1 MKRVI
6 YCLTATLAFTGCV
19 GLPEGVT
26 FKKADYG
33 AKWPFSVDQIEVYCA
48 GIAKSEIY
56 FRAGEKVYPLNG
68 DARRM
73 AETRRS
79 AETFDD
85 VNDIWLTDPR
95 DPNSKMPVP
104 DEFIKKAFENCK

>member
-1 MKRVI
+1 MKRLLISLSVAASFSA
-6 YCLTATLAFTGCV
+6 CSSV
-19 GLPEGVT
+19 NEGVV
-26 FKKADYG
+26 FKKEDYG
-33 AKWPFSVDQIEVYCA
+33 NKWPFSVEKIEVYCA
-48 GIAKSEIY
+48 GLAKSEIY
-56 FRAGEKVYPLNG
+56 FRSGEKTYALNG

-73 AETRRS
+73 AETRKS

-85 VNDIWLTDPR
+85 VNQVWLTDPR